1 MFKSICMAAIV
12 LAGVFSLTF
21 SQPAGAD
28 GPLIPISKDFT
39 LPNGLRVI
47 LSEDHSRPVA
57 AIVTIYDVGSRHEV
71 KGKSGFAH
79 LFEHMMFEGSQNI
92 SKSELSHYLDTMGGD
107 VNAQTSV
114 DYTIY
119 YESVPS
125 NMIERIFWVES
136 DRLRSLKVTDE
147 NFKNQLET
155 VKEEKRSSY
164 DNRPY
169 MPAYLKMQQMVFDNW
184 ANAHPIIGSFTDLE
198 SSSAHD
204 AQKFFKEHYGPNKA
218 CMAIV
223 GDIDAPV
230 VEELIKKYYGSIA
243 RVNTPSIPA
252 VNEVIPGKAKFAIVK
267 DEYAEVPG
275 LFMAWKTP
283 GMRQTD
289 YYAMGLIEKLLVDS
303 GKSSMLYQRLV
314 KKEQTCLDV
323 DNYTEERRG
332 TGNFCIFVTTKPGAT
347 SKQIQG
353 SILAEIAKLKAGKIS
368 ATDLQKAKNQLESD
382 LFASPSDSP
391 ASMQSALG
399 RASFLAMYALF
410 FGDPKLVDADIAK
423 YMAVSV
429 SDIQKA
435 ARRVFSANA
444 ATVVEVKPS
453 GKI

>member
-1 MFKSICMAAIV
+1 MLNSIRRAAIV
-12 LAGVFSLTF
+12 LAGVLCLNAPVSA
-21 SQPAGAD
+21 SA
-28 GPLIPISKDFT
+28 PLIPITKDFT

-107 VNAQTSV
+107 VNAQTSN

-125 NMIERIFWVES
+125 NMVERIFWVES
-136 DRLRSLKVTDE
+136 DRMRSLNVTPE
-147 NFKNQLET
+147 NFKNQLEA
-155 VKEEKRSSY
+155 VKEEKRGTY

-184 ANAHPIIGSFTDLE
+184 ANAHPIIGSFADLE
-198 SSSAHD
+198 SSSVYD
-204 AQKFFKEHYGPNKA
+204 AQKFFKTHYGPNKA
-218 CMAIV
+218 CMSIV
-223 GDIDAPV
+223 GDIDAAQ
-230 VEELIKKYYGSIA
+230 VEQMIKKYYGSIA
-243 RVNTPSIPA
+243 KVNGTTVPP
-252 VNEVIPGKAKFAIVK
+252 VNEVIPGKAKSAIFK

-275 LFMAWKTP
+275 LFMAWKSP
-283 GMRQTD
+283 GMRQSD

-303 GKSSMLYQRLV
+303 GNSSMLYQRLV
-314 KKEQTCLDV
+314 KNDQTAVDV
-323 DNYTEERRG
+323 ENYSDERRG
-332 TGNFCIFVTTKPGAT
+332 TANFCVFVTYKPGVTA
-347 SKQIQG
+347 KQVER
-353 SILAEIAKLKAGKIS
+353 SILGEIAKLKAGKIS
-368 ATDLQKAKNQLESD
+368 TTDLQKAKNQLQAD

-391 ASMQSALG
+391 SSMQSALG
-399 RASFLAMYALF
+399 RATFLAMYALF
-410 FGDPKLVDADIAK
+410 FGDPKLVDVDIAK

-429 SDIQKA
+429 SDIQRA
-435 ARRVFSANA
+435 AQRVFPANS
-444 ATVVEVKPS
+444 ATVVDVRPS